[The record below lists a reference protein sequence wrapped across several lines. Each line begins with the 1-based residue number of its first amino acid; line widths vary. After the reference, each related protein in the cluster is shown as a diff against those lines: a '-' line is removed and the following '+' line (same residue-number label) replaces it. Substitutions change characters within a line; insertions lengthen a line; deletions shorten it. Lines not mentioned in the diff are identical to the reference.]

1 MSVEV
6 EAQIIILVYFL
17 LVALILGGVL
27 VYYLVCYIRELMNR
41 NYESLEVAKL
51 FKFLYEKERDKNEKS
66 SR

>member
-41 NYESLEVAKL
+41 NYESVEVAKL
-51 FKFLYEKERDKNEKS
+51 FKFLYEKEKQKNEKG
-66 SR
+66 